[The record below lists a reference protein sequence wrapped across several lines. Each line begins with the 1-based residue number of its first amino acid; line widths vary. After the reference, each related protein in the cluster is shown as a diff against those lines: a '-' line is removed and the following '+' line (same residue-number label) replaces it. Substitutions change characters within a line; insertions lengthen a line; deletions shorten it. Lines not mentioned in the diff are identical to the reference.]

1 MCHRLLKGDLI
12 CELDKFGADDGEAP
26 AWRRKMR
33 MGRTIRKNRIMD
45 IQAISNQFQVK
56 VLSEEDIPDILC
68 LCKGNPQ
75 YYKYCLPLVNER
87 SIYQD
92 IRALPPGKTA
102 NDKFYLGFF
111 TGDMLVAVMDYIHK
125 FLAPSSGFI
134 GFFMTNVQI
143 KGRGIGSQIIEEFC
157 QMIAHEG
164 IETLR
169 LGWVKDNEQARQF
182 WHKNYFTETG
192 ETSQKELNTIVIAER
207 AIDYSMV

>member
-1 MCHRLLKGDLI
+1 M
-12 CELDKFGADDGEAP
+12 ETENADGKNDS
-26 AWRRKMR
+26 
-33 MGRTIRKNRIMD
+33 KNRIMD
-45 IQAISNQFQVK
+45 MQAISNQFQVR

-75 YYKYCLPLVNER
+75 YYKYCPPLVNER

-102 NDKFYLGFF
+102 NDKYYLGFF
-111 TGDMLVAVMDYIHK
+111 TEDMLVAVMDYIHK
-125 FLAPSSGFI
+125 FPDPSSGFI

-143 KGRGIGSQIIEEFC
+143 QGRGIGSQIIEEFC